1 MSESVRDLMVRL
13 GTKPKTLSLPTN
25 LDRDG
30 TIRLAYRL
38 AAIQLPDDEPTAET
52 VTMFAGL
59 CGLPRGALVRRLHIL
74 PGSLFVGDDKRT
86 SCWLWF
92 QSSCDYSS
100 LDGGEWQS
108 YRVRLTEDL
117 TVTDGGALIP
127 SPLIALGCAWE

>member
-1 MSESVRDLMVRL
+1 MSESTRDLMVRL

-25 LDRDG
+25 LCLDMV
-30 TIRLAYRL
+30 RLAYRL
-38 AAIQLPDDEPTAET
+38 TAIQLPDDEPTAET
-52 VTMFAGL
+52 VAMYAGL
-59 CGLPRGALVRRLHIL
+59 CGLPRGALVRGLHIL

-92 QSSCDYSS
+92 QSSCDYSG
-100 LDGGEWQS
+100 LDGGEWRS

-117 TVTDGGALIP
+117 TVTDGGTLIP